1 MVSIKETK
9 RDYKK
14 LSPEIKNALSVAMEF
29 ISPVDNTTP
38 IVALFTGFK
47 NDSQNSKLGA
57 MITVYIHLKNG
68 MPHEN
73 TKTGKDVAICG
84 NCPLR
89 PIMKIKGGCYVNKGH
104 APHAVHSSY
113 LKGNIP
119 TLNNT
124 QELITLLI
132 NRGYQIRWGEYGDP
146 SMLPFEFI
154 NEVMQAVEP
163 YGIGQTS
170 YVHQWQ
176 ESWFDPSH
184 FKYAMASIDVQKNT
198 LPLLQA
204 LHGDNVRYY
213 RITESKEDLLANEVH
228 CPHKLED
235 NKTVRVQCKDCGLCG
250 GSKMSAKNITQ
261 INIKK

>member
-14 LSPEIKNALSVAMEF
+14 LSSEIKNANSLAMEF
-29 ISPVDNTTP
+29 DSPVNGEP

-57 MITVYIHLKNG
+57 MITVYIHLKENL
-68 MPHEN
+68 PHEN
-73 TKTGKDVAICG
+73 ARTGADVAICG

-146 SMLPFEFI
+146 SMLPFPFI
-154 NEVMQAVEP
+154 DEVMKAVEP

-176 ESWFDPSH
+176 ESWFDPRH
-184 FKYAMASIDVQKNT
+184 FTYALASVDFINT
-198 LPLLQA
+198 LALLQA

-213 RITESKEDLLANEVH
+213 RITETKEDLLPNEVH
-228 CPHKLED
+228 CPHKESD
-235 NKTVRVQCKDCGLCG
+235 NKTIRVQCKDCGLCG